1 MLKNV
6 QITQRLAGI
15 GELNNSENKS
25 KKKKKKTHSKMT
37 AITLNV
43 NGPNTSTKRQT
54 LTE

>member
-25 KKKKKKTHSKMT
+25 KKKKKTHSKIT

-43 NGPNTSTKRQT
+43 NGPNISTKRQT